1 MTVIVKRQVRE
12 YDPPPEWQPVYRI
25 GISTD
30 PTMQDLKQIIDPLV
44 LAVVQL
50 QERVAAL
57 ELEATRRANH
67 RSLGQSA
74 LLDAS
79 NTKSRPE

>member
-1 MTVIVKRQVRE
+1 MSVIVKRRVRE
-12 YDPPPEWQPVYRI
+12 YEPPPEWQPVYRI

-30 PTMQDLKQIIDPLV
+30 PTLQDLKQIIDPLV

-57 ELEATRRANH
+57 E
-67 RSLGQSA
+67 
-74 LLDAS
+74 S
-79 NTKSRPE
+79 NQEREPK